1 MNYSLAQ
8 RYELGEIIGSGGM
21 SDVYAAQD
29 TLLGRDVA
37 VKMLRSEMARDMNFR
52 ERFRREARLGNPA
65 VPLSELRAALSPD
78 SPYHDARSLHR

>member
-52 ERFRREARLGNPA
+52 ERFRREARNSSTVSYTHLTLPTNRE
-65 VPLSELRAALSPD
+65 V
-78 SPYHDARSLHR
+78 